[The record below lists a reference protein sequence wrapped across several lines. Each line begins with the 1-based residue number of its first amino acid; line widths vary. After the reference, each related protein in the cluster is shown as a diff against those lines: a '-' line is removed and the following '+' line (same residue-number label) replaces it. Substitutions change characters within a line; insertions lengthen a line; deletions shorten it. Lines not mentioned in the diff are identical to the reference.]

1 MSFECIDASF
11 LTEIPQLNIRID
23 CTRHYHIIV
32 RPNLKCW
39 ATCQMTIQLWNGLVC
54 CRVPV
59 RNRTTMS
66 TDKNISALISINSHC
81 SYFGVIV
88 AKVLDWLRIFEI
100 EKLCRWLICA
110 TRNFEVIRTHSSY
123 IDLAIVVEFRYFVRD
138 YLLIYL
144 TSN

>member
-1 MSFECIDASF
+1 MSLESIDACL
-11 LTEIPQLNIRID
+11 LTKVPQLDVRID
-23 CTRHYHIIV
+23 CTRHYHIVV
-32 RPNLKCW
+32 RPNLKSW
-39 ATCQMTIQLWNGLVC
+39 TTSQMTIQLWNSFVC

-66 TDKNISALISINSHC
+66 TDKNIPALIPINPHC
-81 SYFGVIV
+81 RYFCVIV
-88 AKVLDWLRIFEI
+88 AKVLNRFRIFKI
-100 EKLCRWLICA
+100 EKLCRWLICS

-123 IDLAIVVEFRYFVRD
+123 IDLTIVVQFRYFVRN